1 MQTPFPEISER
12 NQKGATQPVL
22 QIQGVDK
29 VFEGDDGKKAGALKQ
44 VSFSLYPGE
53 CLGIVGESGSGKSTL
68 ARVVTHLTE
77 VSRGTIHLQ
86 GQTIT
91 AMRGAALKNYYQ
103 RVQMIFQDPL
113 GTFSPR
119 MKIGEYMVEP
129 FLNLGIMSKKE
140 TLQYAQELLVRVELS
155 AGMMTRYPSELSG
168 GQLQRVVTARCVGL
182 KPEIIICDE
191 ATSALDVT
199 IQQQIINLFQKL
211 RNDSG
216 FSSLFITHDLALA
229 ETICDRI
236 LVMYK
241 GEVVERPTGDDIV
254 CEAAHPYTVELIQS
268 VFCLPDY
275 VHPCCRKNKH
285 PKHSKFCTQG
295 QCLRR
300 NERDKALAECFLDG

>member
-1 MQTPFPEISER
+1 MKMKTP
-12 NQKGATQPVL
+12 PVL
-22 QIQGVDK
+22 EIKGVDK
-29 VFEGDDGKKAGALKQ
+29 VFRGDRGERVEALKG
-44 VSFSLYPGE
+44 VSFSLYKGE
-53 CLGIVGESGSGKSTL
+53 CLGVVGESGSGKSTL
-68 ARVVTHLTE
+68 ARVVSHLIDVT
-77 VSRGTIHLQ
+77 RGTIEFQ
-86 GQTIT
+86 GEDIT
-91 AMRGAALKNYYQ
+91 AMRGPALKKYYQ

-119 MKIGEYMVEP
+119 MKIGEYMIEP
-129 FLNLGIMSKKE
+129 FLNFGIMSKKLALE
-140 TLQYAQELLVRVELS
+140 HAQKLLERVELS
-155 AGMMTRYPSELSG
+155 PNMVTRYPSELSG
-168 GQLQRVVTARCVGL
+168 GQLQRVVIARCIGL

-191 ATSALDVT
+191 CTSALDVT

-241 GEVVERPTGDDIV
+241 GEVVERLTGDDIV
-254 CEAAHPYTVELIQS
+254 CEASHPYTVDLIQS

-275 VHPCCRKNKH
+275 VHPCCTENKVRQQFMH
-285 PKHSKFCTQG
+285 CTKG

-300 NERDKALAECFLDG
+300 NKRDLELARTCACGPESLS